1 MEAETA
7 LAGDEADAADFG
19 AGRAGRSELAAV
31 VGMASVLFKRLSN
44 LKATRV
50 PWASIAI
57 VHRFIRLRAWG
68 PLTELFYFLVLYE
81 VSGPPGFHLASCSPA
96 VVLRDTKYLLFWRGA
111 QL

>member
-57 VHRFIRLRAWG
+57 VHRFIRFRAWVQQLRCYFFKLLTPRILRQIYILYIHTSG
-68 PLTELFYFLVLYE
+68 QPLRTTLVFITHIE
-81 VSGPPGFHLASCSPA
+81 H
-96 VVLRDTKYLLFWRGA
+96 
-111 QL
+111 

>member
-7 LAGDEADAADFG
+7 LDEADADFG

-57 VHRFIRLRAWG
+57 VHRFIRFRAWVQQ
-68 PLTELFYFLVLYE
+68 LRCYFLSFYFL
-81 VSGPPGFHLASCSPA
+81 
-96 VVLRDTKYLLFWRGA
+96 LLTPRI
-111 QL
+111 

>member
-50 PWASIAI
+50 P
-57 VHRFIRLRAWG
+57 
-68 PLTELFYFLVLYE
+68 
-81 VSGPPGFHLASCSPA
+81 
-96 VVLRDTKYLLFWRGA
+96 
-111 QL
+111 

>member
-57 VHRFIRLRAWG
+57 LCIDLFDLEAIRAWVQRLRCYF
-68 PLTELFYFLVLYE
+68 LSFYF
-81 VSGPPGFHLASCSPA
+81 F
-96 VVLRDTKYLLFWRGA
+96 VVDPQDLLSI
-111 QL
+111 